1 MARDEME
8 IDGLRIAFERAGR
21 GPPVILLHG
30 YVGDGRSTWQ
40 PQLESLCDEYAVVD
54 WGRARRRPLLRS
66 ARVVPPRGLRR
77 LPRRA
82 HRGARHGVTAPR
94 AARGSGP

>member
-8 IDGLRIAFERAGR
+8 IDGLRIVFERAGR

-40 PQLESLCDEYAVVD
+40 PQLESLCDEYTVVD
-54 WGRARRRPLLRS
+54 WDAPGVGRS
-66 ARVVPPRGLRR
+66 SDPPEWFR
-77 LPRRA
+77 LEDYADCLAGRIEA
-82 HRGARHGVTAPR
+82 LDMG
-94 AARGSGP
+94 